1 MRRPLMFV
9 SPSVMGTSLFSM
21 SRCPLSSAY
30 FYYLFESEFPIDLF
44 KDSEIRYDDQ
54 IIISLYHVLLQSH
67 HKRSL
72 EMIHELN
79 QVKYKVIDLNFFLPQ
94 ELLQR
99 FFFFFLQK
107 GTISFLWSLIHQ
119 SPSCR
124 FVSCLQI

>member
-1 MRRPLMFV
+1 MFV

-30 FYYLFESEFPIDLF
+30 FCYFFESEFPIDLF

-54 IIISLYHVLLQSH
+54 ITDSIQRLYIIISLYHVQLQS
-67 HKRSL
+67 RPL

-79 QVKYKVIDLNFFLPQ
+79 QVKHKVIDLNFFLPQ

-99 FFFFFLQK
+99 FFFF
-107 GTISFLWSLIHQ
+107 SFCRKVQ
-119 SPSCR
+119 SASCG
-124 FVSCLQI
+124 L